1 MIMGCAVSVGHSVGA
16 GSVGA
21 LKGLR
26 DGARVGR
33 KAKPLEGLIVSDMVT
48 GEKDTVEGTAPGVG
62 KKVGDDVGTAVGVG
76 VTHAVCAALAVL
88 PPAHTVHTLAFAP
101 DTDPG
106 AHFMHILSGEGE

>member
-1 MIMGCAVSVGHSVGA
+1 
-16 GSVGA
+16 
-21 LKGLR
+21 
-26 DGARVGR
+26 
-33 KAKPLEGLIVSDMVT
+33 MVT

-88 PPAHTVHTLAFAP
+88 PAGHIEHTLAFAP

-106 AHFMHILSGEGE
+106 AHFTHIMVGEGE